1 MARAITETPV
11 GNFMVLWLR
20 WASQVVTVI
29 KNPPAN
35 AGDVRDVGLI
45 TCWERCPGEHNNPL
59 KYTCLEN
66 PLEGLEGYG
75 PQGNKELDTT
85 EATKHE
91 HMAQMS

>member
-35 AGDVRDVGLI
+35 AGDVRDMGLI
-45 TCWERCPGEHNNPL
+45 TGSGRSPGGVHGNQLQYSSLGNPMDRGDG
-59 KYTCLEN
+59 
-66 PLEGLEGYG
+66 GL
-75 PQGNKELDTT
+75 
-85 EATKHE
+85 
-91 HMAQMS
+91 

>member
-35 AGDVRDVGLI
+35 AGDVRDMGLI
-45 TCWERCPGEHNNPL
+45 T
-59 KYTCLEN
+59 
-66 PLEGLEGYG
+66 GLGKM
-75 PQGNKELDTT
+75 PWR
-85 EATKHE
+85 A
-91 HMAQMS
+91 